1 MENRE
6 LKACPFCGEEP
17 TMTTVGNTSS
27 NYDVGFDFYVKCYG
41 CGISLPKEHPELGLD
56 DGNLVSLCTQCHNL
70 RHGRAPK
77 RFARKKK
84 LVSMERW

>member
-41 CGISLPKEHPELGLD
+41 CGISFPRRYEVRMTLENGELRITKD
-56 DGNLVSLCTQCHNL
+56 ERNKAIEEWN
-70 RHGRAPK
+70 K
-77 RFARKKK
+77 RGKKTN
-84 LVSMERW
+84 ETDIE

>member
-27 NYDVGFDFYVKCYG
+27 NYDA
-41 CGISLPKEHPELGLD
+41 ELVFQD
-56 DGNLVSLCTQCHNL
+56 DM
-70 RHGRAPK
+70 K
-77 RFARKKK
+77 
-84 LVSMERW
+84 

>member
-41 CGISLPKEHPELGLD
+41 CGISLPRRYEVRMTLKNGELRITKD
-56 DGNLVSLCTQCHNL
+56 ERNKAIEEWN
-70 RHGRAPK
+70 K
-77 RFARKKK
+77 RGKKTN
-84 LVSMERW
+84 ETD

>member
-27 NYDVGFDFYVKCYG
+27 NYDVGFDFYVECYG
-41 CGISLPKEHPELGLD
+41 CGISLPSQNNRKIKEALL
-56 DGNLVSLCTQCHNL
+56 
-70 RHGRAPK
+70 
-77 RFARKKK
+77 FAAI
-84 LVSMERW
+84 S

>member
-41 CGISLPKEHPELGLD
+41 CGISLPRQYEVRMTLENGELRITKD
-56 DGNLVSLCTQCHNL
+56 ERNKAIEEWN
-70 RHGRAPK
+70 K
-77 RFARKKK
+77 RGKKTN
-84 LVSMERW
+84 ETD

>member
-27 NYDVGFDFYVKCYG
+27 NYDVGFDF
-41 CGISLPKEHPELGLD
+41 
-56 DGNLVSLCTQCHNL
+56 LCKMLWMRN
-70 RHGRAPK
+70 
-77 RFARKKK
+77 
-84 LVSMERW
+84 

>member
-27 NYDVGFDFYVKCYG
+27 NYDVGFDFYVKCFSVYIIG
-41 CGISLPKEHPELGLD
+41 EKFIFLQFFE
-56 DGNLVSLCTQCHNL
+56 
-70 RHGRAPK
+70 
-77 RFARKKK
+77 
-84 LVSMERW
+84 